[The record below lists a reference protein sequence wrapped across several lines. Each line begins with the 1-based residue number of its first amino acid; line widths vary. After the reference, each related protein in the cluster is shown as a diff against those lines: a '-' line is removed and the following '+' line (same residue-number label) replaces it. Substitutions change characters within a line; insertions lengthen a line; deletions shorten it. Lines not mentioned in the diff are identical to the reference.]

1 MERIDSIL
9 VVVDRNSMAQ
19 RTVAKAADLARRFDS
34 RLELFLCDAERAYA
48 LKREYVEQAAEEAKR
63 SCIADARR
71 FLEALRKPLGS
82 TVRDVTVDA
91 VCESPLYEGIVGKV
105 QNSHP
110 DLVLRGVD
118 PEGAGGAPHI
128 TDWDLVRACPV
139 PLMLT
144 RGRTWRVPPRI
155 GAAVDISGEESP
167 AVVREVL
174 RTAKSFASGC
184 GGTLEILFGCGEQ
197 TGDAAERHI
206 ETCRSRLERHAR
218 QAGVRPD
225 QVHVIPGEPAQTLPR
240 FAAGRYDLFVMGAL
254 THRKTPAALVG
265 TLTGRLLETL
275 DCDFVLVKT
284 PDLAARA
291 EGGTDADAKQVGT

>member
-19 RTVAKAADLARRFDS
+19 RTVAKAADLARRFGA
-34 RLELFLCDAERAYA
+34 RLELFLCDAERGYA
-48 LKREYVEQAAEEAKR
+48 LKREYVEHAVEEAR
-63 SCIADARR
+63 RACLAEARR
-71 FLEALRKPLGS
+71 FLETLRTPLAS

-105 QNSHP
+105 QNSRP

-118 PEGAGGAPHI
+118 PDVAGGAPHV

-155 GAAVDISGEESP
+155 GAAVDISGEETP
-167 AVVREVL
+167 AMVREVL

-184 GGTLEILFGCGEQ
+184 GGALEILFGCGEQ
-197 TGDAAERHI
+197 PGEAAQRHI
-206 ETCRSRLERHAR
+206 ERCRSRLERHAR
-218 QAGVRPD
+218 EAGVRPD
-225 QVHVIPGEPAQTLPR
+225 QVHVIPGEPARALPE
-240 FAAGRYDLFVMGAL
+240 FASGRYDLFVMGAL

-284 PDLAARA
+284 PDHAVRA
-291 EGGTDADAKQVGT
+291 GGGADAGARQVDT